1 MIGISPPPQGFV
13 VVDAAWLNALAAG
26 QNASYVSGLTAAGT
40 NQATALQ
47 LAPGNTL
54 VEIDTVASGTGVA
67 LPPAVQGTELS
78 LYNNGANTLDVYPA
92 IANNAL
98 TGSQDT
104 INNGTSTTVATHT
117 SMYFF
122 CAKNG
127 IWAAK

>member
-1 MIGISPPPQGFV
+1 MTIGNAPGAGFQ
-13 VVDAAWLNALAAG
+13 VVDGVWLAAVAAG
-26 QNASYVSGLTAAGT
+26 QNATFINGLVATGS
-40 NQATALQ
+40 NQAGSLQ
-47 LAPGNTL
+47 LLPGNTL
-54 VEIDTVASGTGVA
+54 IEVDTTASGTGVA

-78 LYNNGANTLDVYPA
+78 IYNNGANTLTVYPA

-104 INNGTSTTVATHT
+104 INNGTSTTAATHT
-117 SMYFF
+117 SLYFF